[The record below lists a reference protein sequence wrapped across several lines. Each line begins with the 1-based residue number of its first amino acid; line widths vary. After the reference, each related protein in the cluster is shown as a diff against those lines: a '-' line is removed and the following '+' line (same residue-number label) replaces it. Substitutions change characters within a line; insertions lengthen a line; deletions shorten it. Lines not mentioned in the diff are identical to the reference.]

1 MWDLKVIP
9 LDSPVAEPSK
19 HDPELENAYI
29 CHLQNHWFCI
39 RKVNGEWYNFNSLYA
54 APEHLTRFYLSA
66 YLDTLKSSGWSIFLV
81 RGNFP
86 KDCPVSSSDPSYG
99 FGQWLTPD
107 DAKGITNSCNES
119 GVTQRIESPGPNN
132 PVQNAIGDSFRSNF
146 LSHEEQNDDEF
157 RSMFA
162 SENDIVSQQEQNDL
176 AAAIQASLMDSVD
189 FGQASKEMGDES
201 LPDKNRTSVPA
212 EASSQIPKNN
222 EEQPDSI
229 SEKREE

>member
-1 MWDLKVIP
+1 MDFGGSPSNGGLLYHEVQESKLCAVHCVNTVLQGPFFTELDLAALASDLDHKEREVIVSHDQDALSSHDFLSEDSHNVSMDGDFSIQVLERALEVWDLKVIP

-119 GVTQRIESPGPNN
+119 GVTQRIESPHR
-132 PVQNAIGDSFRSNF
+132 I
-146 LSHEEQNDDEF
+146 
-157 RSMFA
+157 
-162 SENDIVSQQEQNDL
+162 
-176 AAAIQASLMDSVD
+176 IQYKML
-189 FGQASKEMGDES
+189 
-201 LPDKNRTSVPA
+201 
-212 EASSQIPKNN
+212 
-222 EEQPDSI
+222 
-229 SEKREE
+229 